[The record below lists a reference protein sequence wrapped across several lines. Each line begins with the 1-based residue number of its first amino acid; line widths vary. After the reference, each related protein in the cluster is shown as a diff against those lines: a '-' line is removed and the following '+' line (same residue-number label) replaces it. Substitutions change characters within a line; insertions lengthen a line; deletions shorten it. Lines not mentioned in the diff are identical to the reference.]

1 MESGRQ
7 YVRAASGELQEVVFA
22 TSSDLAKLPYPDLA
36 EGWYLVGSGNTGVAA
51 GNLG

>member
-7 YVRAASGELQEVVFA
+7 YVRSASGELQEVVFA

-51 GNLG
+51 GKHG